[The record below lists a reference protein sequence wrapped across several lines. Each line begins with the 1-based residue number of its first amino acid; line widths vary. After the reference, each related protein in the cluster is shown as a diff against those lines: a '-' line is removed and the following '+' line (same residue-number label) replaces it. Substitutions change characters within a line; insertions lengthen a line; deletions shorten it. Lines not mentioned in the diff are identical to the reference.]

1 MDYQKLLNES
11 LIEFVKKVLSIVQ
24 LEGLVGDHHFYL
36 SFITNDPEVRLSE
49 RVKSNYPDEITIVL
63 QNQFEKLIV
72 NPDSF
77 SVKLAFNNIP
87 EVIVVPFRCL
97 TSFADPSVNFN
108 LQFRHKALTSDTII
122 LRNLNKKEKKQDS
135 NKKPELDKPTRI
147 TNNVIILD
155 KFRK

>member
-11 LIEFVKKVLSIVQ
+11 LIEFVKKVLFKVQ
-24 LEGLVGDHHFYL
+24 LEGLSGGHHFYL
-36 SFITNDPEVRLSE
+36 SFITSDPEVQLSSCI
-49 RVKSNYPDEITIVL
+49 RNQYPDEITIVL
-63 QNQFEKLIV
+63 QNQFENLTV
-72 NPDSF
+72 NSDSF
-77 SVKLAFNNIP
+77 SVRLAFNNIF

-108 LQFRHKALTSDTII
+108 LQFKHKPFSSDATILSALGKKDKTNDAEKPKTSKS
-122 LRNLNKKEKKQDS
+122 KK
-135 NKKPELDKPTRI
+135 T